1 MRAKAVIV
9 IVLAA
14 AVVATGGATGAR
26 SDAGGDVRT
35 LVAELERL
43 HPQPYHAVSREAFHR
58 AADDLAARAPGLRR
72 NQLLVETMRLI
83 ALLGEREGHSGI
95 FPLDPSHRIDLNA
108 YPWRL
113 WRFPDGYYVIQ
124 AADRSLVGSRL
135 TAVAGLPVTEV
146 ETRVRPL
153 VTRDNDSSLGFGL
166 PYYLV
171 SAEVLHGLGI
181 TPRTDETTF
190 TVVTRTGVQRDVTLE
205 AVTAGEYQRA
215 LPFSSFLPAPQGMP
229 RKRQPLY
236 QRLAREPYGI
246 TPLQRGRAVYLVYNQ
261 TTYPGLMPR
270 RLLRLARSPKVR
282 RVVVDL
288 RLNGGGNNTSYG
300 SLLAALR
307 SRTIN
312 RPGKLR
318 VLTSRITF
326 SAAGNFAA
334 EVDHT
339 TRARFVGEPTGGSPN
354 NYGDAFEVEL
364 PTLGVT
370 VHLPTQ
376 WVEVVPGDT
385 RLAVEPDLPVALTAA
400 AYFAG
405 RDPVLAAALR

>member
-1 MRAKAVIV
+1 MRPIAFICVA
-9 IVLAA
+9 LSL
-14 AVVATGGATGAR
+14 AVVAATASGSR
-26 SDAGGDVRT
+26 TDAAGDVHT
-35 LVAELERL
+35 LVAELERI
-43 HPQPYHAVSREAFHR
+43 HPQPYHSISREAFHG
-58 AADDLAARAPGLRR
+58 AAADLAARAPSLSRD
-72 NQLLVETMRLI
+72 QFLVETMRLI

-95 FPLDPSHRIDLNA
+95 FPVFAGHRIALNA

-113 WRFPDGYYVIQ
+113 WRFPEGYYVIG
-124 AADRSLVGSRL
+124 ATDRSLVGARL
-135 TAVAGLPVTEV
+135 VAVAGKPVEDV
-146 ETRVRPL
+146 EALLRPL
-153 VTRDNDSSLGFGL
+153 VTRDNDSSLAFGL

-181 TPRTDETTF
+181 TPTASATTF
-190 TVVTRTGVQRDVTLE
+190 TIVTRTGMQREVTLE
-205 AVTAGEYQRA
+205 AMTTPEYQRA
-215 LPFSSFLPAPQGMP
+215 LPLSSFLPAPQGMP

-236 QRLAREPYGI
+236 QRLSRLPYGI
-246 TPLQRGRAVYLVYNQ
+246 TPLKRGRAVYVAYNQ

-270 RLLRLARSPKVR
+270 RLLRLARSRKVR
-282 RVVVDL
+282 RVIVDL

-307 SRTIN
+307 SRTVN

-334 EVDHT
+334 DIDRS
-339 TRARFVGEPTGGSPN
+339 TRARFFGEPTGGSPN
-354 NYGDAFEVEL
+354 NYGDAQDIQL

-370 VHLPTQ
+370 VFLPTQ
-376 WVEVVPGDT
+376 WVEVAPGDM
-385 RLAVEPDLPVALTAA
+385 RLAVEPDVPVPLTAS

>member
-1 MRAKAVIV
+1 MRAKEVIV
-9 IVLAA
+9 VALAA
-14 AVVATGGATGAR
+14 SVVAVGGPSGAR
-26 SDAGGDVRT
+26 SDAGGDIHS
-35 LVAELERL
+35 LVAEIERL
-43 HPQPYHAVSREAFHR
+43 HPRPYHSVSREAFHR
-58 AADDLAARAPGLRR
+58 AADDLAARAPALRR
-72 NQLLVETMRLI
+72 DQLLVETMRLI

-95 FPLDPSHRIDLNA
+95 FPLNPRHRLDLNA

-124 AADRSLVGSRL
+124 AADRSLVGSRVI
-135 TAVAGLPVTEV
+135 AVAGVPIADV
-146 ETRVRPL
+146 EARVRPL
-153 VTRDNDSSLGFGL
+153 VTRDNESSLGFGL
-166 PYYLV
+166 PSYLV

-181 TPRTDETTF
+181 TPRGEAATF
-190 TVVTRTGVQRDVTLE
+190 TVVTRTNVQRDVTLE
-205 AVTAGEYQRA
+205 AMTVSEYQGA
-215 LPFSSFLPAPQGMP
+215 VPFSSFLPAPQGMP

-236 QRLAREPYGI
+236 QRLSGEPYGI
-246 TPLQRGRAVYLVYNQ
+246 TPLQRGRAVYLAYNQ

-270 RLLRLARSPKVR
+270 RLLRLARNPRMR

-334 EVDHT
+334 EVDRS

-354 NYGDAFEVEL
+354 NYGDALDVEL
-364 PTLGVT
+364 PTLGVS
-370 VHLPTQ
+370 VFLPTQ
-376 WVEVVPGDT
+376 WVEVVPGDA
-385 RLAVEPDLPVALTAA
+385 RLAVDPDIPVPLTAA
-400 AYFAG
+400 DYFAG